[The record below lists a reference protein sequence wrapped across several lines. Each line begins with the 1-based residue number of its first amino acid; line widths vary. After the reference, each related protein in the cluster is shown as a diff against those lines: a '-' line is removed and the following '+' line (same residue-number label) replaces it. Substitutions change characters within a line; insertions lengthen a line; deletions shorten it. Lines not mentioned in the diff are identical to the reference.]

1 MSNNRYANIINP
13 NSSTGSS
20 GGGLTNPLGSILN
33 CGGNEIQNMANGTLA
48 TSATTLGQV
57 QTLISAGGGGGSGI
71 AGLTAIN
78 NVLKYNGDVVL
89 CAQSGTSNIETL
101 TATSNYVANSVLLAH
116 PHSSSIHNNP
126 PKIAETITTS
136 NFVFGSGMSLT
147 NDKNLQGI
155 AGNSSSISSQFV
167 FNGGCS
173 LGFTGMSVVSGSG
186 ASRIVSIGFY
196 IFNPTSP
203 PLDPYYSVQ
212 FLDNS
217 NNTSWARVLCLDA
230 NNNLKISNNLE
241 PTCNKDLLS

>member
-1 MSNNRYANIINP
+1 MSIYYPNIINP
-13 NSSTGSS
+13 NLPISGAGSSTVSNPMTQDLDMGGNAIISS
-20 GGGLTNPLGSILN
+20 GPAGNPSGVP
-33 CGGNEIQNMANGTLA
+33 
-48 TSATTLGQV
+48 TLGQV
-57 QTLISAGGGGGSGI
+57 QALIAQGGGGSGI

-173 LGFTGMSVVSGSG
+173 LGFTSTSIVSGSG
-186 ASRIVSIGFY
+186 ASRLVALEFY
-196 IFNPTSP
+196 IFNATSP
-203 PLDPYYSVQ
+203 PP
-212 FLDNS
+212 
-217 NNTSWARVLCLDA
+217 
-230 NNNLKISNNLE
+230 
-241 PTCNKDLLS
+241 